1 MKKIL
6 NTKFFLDISDEF
18 IPKIIIPFGVFFVI
32 LVVWV
37 LLVYF
42 LRVPVY
48 IVPSPL
54 NIVDRLFE
62 DIVFFIVQSSITLF
76 VAIAGFV
83 IGAFVAVFLAILIVL
98 YKTIGRIVFPIS
110 IFLKVTPII
119 AIAPL
124 LTIWFGFG
132 VFVPLFIVALMT
144 FFPILVNTHF
154 GLYNVNHS
162 SIRFF
167 QSIGASKLEVMKY
180 LRVRSALASFFTSV
194 RICIPLALIGAVV
207 AQFFG
212 SGSGL
217 GWVILVSYNNL
228 DMTTCFAAVLSLS
241 FIGTVLTISISF
253 IENKIIFWRY
263 Q

>member
-32 LVVWV
+32 LVAWE

-83 IGAFVAVFLAILIVL
+83 IGAFVAVFLAI
-98 YKTIGRIVFPIS
+98 
-110 IFLKVTPII
+110 
-119 AIAPL
+119 
-124 LTIWFGFG
+124 
-132 VFVPLFIVALMT
+132 
-144 FFPILVNTHF
+144 
-154 GLYNVNHS
+154 
-162 SIRFF
+162 
-167 QSIGASKLEVMKY
+167 
-180 LRVRSALASFFTSV
+180 
-194 RICIPLALIGAVV
+194 
-207 AQFFG
+207 
-212 SGSGL
+212 
-217 GWVILVSYNNL
+217 
-228 DMTTCFAAVLSLS
+228 
-241 FIGTVLTISISF
+241 
-253 IENKIIFWRY
+253 
-263 Q
+263 

>member
-6 NTKFFLDISDEF
+6 NTKFFLDIRNDF
-18 IPKIIIPFGVFFVI
+18 IPKIIIPFAIFFVI
-32 LVVWV
+32 LFVWE
-37 LLVYF
+37 LLVHF
-42 LRVPVY
+42 LQVPDY

-54 NIVDRLFE
+54 NIIDRLFE
-62 DIVFFIVQSSITLF
+62 DISFFIVQGSITLF
-76 VAIAGFV
+76 VAIAGFG
-83 IGAFVAVFLAILIVL
+83 IGAFTAIFLAIMIVL

-110 IFLKVTPII
+110 IFLKVTPIV

-124 LTIWFGFG
+124 LTIWFGFS

-154 GLYNVNHS
+154 GLYNVDQS
-162 SIRFF
+162 AIRFF

-180 LRVRSALASFFTSV
+180 LRIRSALPSFFSSL

-212 SGSGL
+212 SGNGL

-228 DMTTCFAAVLSLS
+228 DMTTCFASVLSLS
-241 FIGTVLTISISF
+241 FMGTILTISVSF
-253 IENKIIFWRY
+253 IEKKIIFWNN